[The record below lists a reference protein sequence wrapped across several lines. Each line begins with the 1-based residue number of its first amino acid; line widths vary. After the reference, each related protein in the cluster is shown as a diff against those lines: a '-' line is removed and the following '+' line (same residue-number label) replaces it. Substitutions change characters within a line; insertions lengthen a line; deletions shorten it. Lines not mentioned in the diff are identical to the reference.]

1 MDAPPTLRAV
11 RSWDEAIP
19 ERASDEGT
27 LEAMLLSVGARGY
40 EKASVQEVLERS
52 GVSRERFQRHFGNK
66 EACFALAYEMAADRL
81 LEEVLDAGRG
91 AASWRAGF
99 RAALARLLRTVAEQ
113 PLLAKALL
121 IEVRAAR
128 GQAWAKHQQVVE
140 RLAEAIDSGRGEPD
154 ARPTATALTAQF
166 VVGAIEEAICA
177 EIGAGRTA
185 TVERLLPDLAHLAVL
200 NYFGEDE
207 AWFELGSPSLTP
219 SSRKTE
225 RSALLGGD
233 LGGFFAAQVRRQR
246 ELDQVGEQFLEIFRF
261 AGDDAAGDQRD
272 HTADQGLLGGR

>member
-19 ERASDEGT
+19 QRTSDEGT

-40 EKASVQEVLERS
+40 EQASVQEVLERS
-52 GVSRERFQRHFGNK
+52 GISRERFQRRFGGK
-66 EACFALAYEMAADRL
+66 QACFAEAYEMAAERL
-81 LEEVLDAGRG
+81 CAEVLEAGR
-91 AASWRAGF
+91 AAESWRAGF

-128 GQAWAKHQQVVE
+128 GPAWEKHQQIVE
-140 RLAEAIDSGRGEPD
+140 RFAAAIDSARRQPG
-154 ARPTATALTAQF
+154 ARPTATPLTAQF
-166 VVGAIEEAICA
+166 VVGSIEEALSA

-185 TVERLLPDLAHLAVL
+185 KVERLLADLAHLAIL

-207 AWFELGSPSLTP
+207 AWLELGSAGLQPLEPS
-219 SSRKTE
+219 
-225 RSALLGGD
+225 A
-233 LGGFFAAQVRRQR
+233 
-246 ELDQVGEQFLEIFRF
+246 
-261 AGDDAAGDQRD
+261 
-272 HTADQGLLGGR
+272 